1 MWHSQSSQNAG
12 ATTSATTV
20 AIAPTESSTASVHG
34 PILAP
39 PASSSFSTLQFAAFT
54 SANHSTELIPD
65 KIDPGATQLLR

>member
-12 ATTSATTV
+12 ATSATSV
-20 AIAPTESSTASVHG
+20 VIAPTESSTASVHG

-39 PASSSFSTLQFAAFT
+39 SASSSFSTLQFAAFT

-65 KIDPGATQLLR
+65 KIDPGATQPLR